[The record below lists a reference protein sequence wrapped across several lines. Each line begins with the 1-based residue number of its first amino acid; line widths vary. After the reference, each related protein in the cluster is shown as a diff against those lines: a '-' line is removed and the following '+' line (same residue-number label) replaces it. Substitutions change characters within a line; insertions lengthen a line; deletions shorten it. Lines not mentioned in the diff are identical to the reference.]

1 MTTHSGKASELP
13 SRSIQ
18 ESQIRF
24 LHQVPQRVLVNA
36 VNAFIVVAVLWGEVS
51 TPVLVCWS
59 AAVSVVAIVRY
70 ILSRRFNRSTPS
82 GTGINRAARL
92 YSLGSLAS
100 GVLWGVAVAVIWL
113 IPDMFQQVF
122 VAFVVGGMCAAVAG
136 LNSYHLPTVNAF
148 TFTASAPWI
157 VGLLIKGEPIY
168 LALAVMW
175 MVFVL
180 FLTIHARMSNAI
192 LLKSLRLQEENT
204 ALVSNLSK
212 SRDTLEERVR
222 ERTAALEAT
231 NAALQEEMQAH
242 AETERHLQQAQ
253 KMEAIGQLTGGIAH
267 DFNNLLAVIQGNS
280 ELLSETDTGNKPMV
294 QAIIRAAERGA
305 NLTQRLLAFSR
316 RQPLRP
322 QTIDLAA
329 LVADMSDML
338 QRTLGE
344 TIEVETKAAQ
354 DQWTA
359 FADPV
364 QVENALLNL
373 AINARDAMPD
383 GGKLIIEC
391 ANTNIDST
399 ARAELPELS
408 AGDYAVLS
416 VTDTGSGMSD
426 DVLQHVFEPF
436 FTTKEVGQGSGLG
449 LSMVHGFASQSGG
462 DVRIHSKVDSG
473 TMVSLY
479 LPRGS
484 DTEQLLEENT
494 DTEERLSG
502 TGTILVVE
510 DDPDVRM
517 LTVMMLE
524 NLGYR
529 VFEASQAAEAREVLA
544 RETKIDL
551 MLSDV
556 ILPGGQSGPDFAKE
570 AVERYPNL
578 KIVYMSGYP
587 ATASG
592 GPRDLSIDRVL
603 LQKPFE
609 IDQLAAVVRDAFD
622 SEL

>member
-1 MTTHSGKASELP
+1 MTPYNGSACPLP
-13 SRSIQ
+13 SRSVQ

-24 LHQVPQRVLVNA
+24 LYQVPQRVLVNA
-36 VNAFIVVAVLWGEVS
+36 VNAVIVAAVLWGAVS
-51 TPVLVCWS
+51 APLLACWL
-59 AAVSVVAIVRY
+59 AAVSLIAIIRY
-70 ILSRRFNRSTPS
+70 VISKRFNRNPPS
-82 GTGINRAARL
+82 GTGIDRAARL

-100 GVLWGVAVAVIWL
+100 GILWGVAVAVIWL

-157 VGLLIKGEPIY
+157 VGLLIKGDPTY

-175 MVFVL
+175 VVFVL
-180 FLTIHARMSNAI
+180 FLTVHARMSNAI
-192 LLKSLRLQEENT
+192 LLKSLRLQEENA
-204 ALVSNLSK
+204 ALVSDLSK

-222 ERTAALEAT
+222 DRTAELEAT
-231 NAALQEEMQAH
+231 NMALQEEMKAH

-280 ELLSETDTGNKPMV
+280 ELLSETEAGNTPMV
-294 QAIIRAAERGA
+294 QAIIRATDRGA
-305 NLTQRLLAFSR
+305 HLTQRLLAFSR

-329 LVADMSDML
+329 LVADMSNML

-344 TIEVETKAAQ
+344 TIKIETKAAQ
-354 DQWTA
+354 NQWTA

-373 AINARDAMPD
+373 AINARDAMPN

-399 ARAELPELS
+399 PGADLPELS
-408 AGDYAVLS
+408 AGDYAVLC
-416 VTDTGSGMSD
+416 VTDTGNGISE

-436 FTTKEVGQGSGLG
+436 YTTKEIGQGSGLG

-462 DVRIHSKVDSG
+462 NVKIFSTTNSG
-473 TMVSLY
+473 TTVSLY

-484 DTEQLLEENT
+484 DTKQFPKENT
-494 DTEERLSG
+494 DTEERLGG

-510 DDPDVRM
+510 DDPDVRL

-529 VFEASQAAEAREVLA
+529 VFEASQTTEARAILA

-570 AVERYPNL
+570 AAENYPNL
-578 KIVYMSGYP
+578 KIIFMSGYP
-587 ATASG
+587 ATVSG
-592 GPRDLSIDRVL
+592 GPRDLSVDREL

-609 IDQLAAVVRDAFD
+609 MSQLAEVVRNALN

>member
-1 MTTHSGKASELP
+1 ML
-13 SRSIQ
+13 SRSILD
-18 ESQIRF
+18 SQIRF
-24 LHQVPQRVLVNA
+24 LHQVPFRILVNA
-36 VNAFIVVAVLWGEVS
+36 VNAIIVAVVLWNDVS
-51 TPVLVCWS
+51 TQFLVGWVSLVCLVS
-59 AAVSVVAIVRY
+59 ASRY
-70 ILSRRFNRSTPS
+70 ALSNRFNQNPPVGHGIDQAARRYASGSLIS
-82 GTGINRAARL
+82 GT
-92 YSLGSLAS
+92 
-100 GVLWGVAVAVIWL
+100 LWGVTVIIIWL
-113 IPDMFQQVF
+113 IPDMTQQIF
-122 VAFVVGGMCAAVAG
+122 VAFVVGGMCAAIAAT
-136 LNSYHLPTVNAF
+136 NSYHLPTVNAF
-148 TFTASAPWI
+148 TFTASIPWI
-157 VGLLIKGEPIY
+157 IGLLIKGGSTYI
-168 LALAVMW
+168 ALAIMW
-175 MVFVL
+175 VIFLL
-180 FLTIHARMSNAI
+180 FLTIYARMANAI

-204 ALVSNLSK
+204 ALVSDLSK

-222 ERTAALEAT
+222 DRTAALEAT
-231 NAALQEEMQAH
+231 NVALQEEMQAH

-280 ELLSETDTGNKPMV
+280 ELLSESDTGNTPMV
-294 QAIIRAAERGA
+294 QAILRATERGS

-322 QTIDLAA
+322 LSIDLSA
-329 LVADMSDML
+329 LVEGMSDML

-383 GGKLIIEC
+383 GGKLTIEC
-391 ANTNIDST
+391 ANTNIGST
-399 ARAELPELS
+399 AGAGDPKLS

-416 VTDTGSGMSD
+416 VTDTGSGMPED
-426 DVLQHVFEPF
+426 ILQHVYEPF

-462 DVRIHSKVDSG
+462 DVEILSTIDMG
-473 TMVSLY
+473 TSVSLY
-479 LPRGS
+479 LPRGG
-484 DTEQLLEENT
+484 DTEQLLKEDT
-494 DTEERLSG
+494 DTEKRPGG
-502 TGTILVVE
+502 TGTILVME
-510 DDPDVRM
+510 DDPDVRL

-524 NLGYR
+524 NFGYR
-529 VFEASQAAEAREVLA
+529 VFEASKATEAREILA

-556 ILPGGQSGPDFAKE
+556 ILPGGQSGPDYAKE
-570 AVERYPNL
+570 AAEKYPNL
-578 KIVYMSGYP
+578 KIVFMSGYP

-609 IDQLAAVVRDAFD
+609 MDQLAEVVRNALD
-622 SEL
+622 SKL

>member
-1 MTTHSGKASELP
+1 MTAYSGGASELP
-13 SRSIQ
+13 SRSVQ

-24 LHQVPQRVLVNA
+24 LHQVPARVLVNA
-36 VNAFIVVAVLWGEVS
+36 VNAFIVAAVLWNEVS
-51 TPVLVCWS
+51 TPLLACWV
-59 AAVSVVAIVRY
+59 AAVSLAAAVRY
-70 ILSRRFNRSTPS
+70 TLSKRFNQSLAS
-82 GTGINRAARL
+82 GKAIDRAARL

-100 GVLWGVAVAVIWL
+100 GILWGIAVAIIWL
-113 IPDMFQQVF
+113 IPDMFQQMF

-157 VGLLIKGEPIY
+157 VGLFIKGDPTYI
-168 LALAVMW
+168 ALAVMW
-175 MVFVL
+175 VVFVL

-204 ALVSNLSK
+204 ALVSDLSK

-222 ERTAALEAT
+222 DRTVELEAT

-280 ELLSETDTGNKPMV
+280 ELLSETDTDNTPML
-294 QAIIRAAERGA
+294 QAIIRATERGA
-305 NLTQRLLAFSR
+305 SLTQRLLAFSR

-322 QTIDLAA
+322 QTIDLPA
-329 LVADMSDML
+329 LVADMFDML

-344 TIEVETKAAQ
+344 AIEIETKFSQ

-383 GGKLIIEC
+383 GGKLIVEC
-391 ANTNIDST
+391 ANTNIVST
-399 ARAELPELS
+399 AGAEAPELS

-416 VTDTGSGMSD
+416 VTDTGSGMSE

-436 FTTKEVGQGSGLG
+436 FTTKEVGLGSGLG

-462 DVRIHSKVDSG
+462 NVRILSTIDSG
-473 TMVSLY
+473 TSVSLY

-494 DTEERLSG
+494 DIEERLGG

-517 LTVMMLE
+517 LTIMMLE

-570 AVERYPNL
+570 AAEKYSNL
-578 KIVYMSGYP
+578 KIVFMSGYP

-609 IDQLAAVVRDAFD
+609 MDQLAKVVRDALD
-622 SEL
+622 SVL